1 MTFHKMQTENTYF
14 TINNGIYHTTNK
26 RKTLSRLF
34 PRKRTSIAVLRF
46 QSSGKKRLPKS
57 ARPPAAFSFRAA
69 RKHSASG
76 KMDGERT
83 KNIKFLGKC
92 IMRRT
97 NFPIVEKKGYV
108 SRETKAIRSPAVFR
122 KRGVIFSTRGAR
134 ERSLRP
140 QSGRSPR
147 TFSFR
152 PQAASV

>member
-14 TINNGIYHTTNK
+14 TINNGIYHKTNK

-34 PRKRTSIAVLRF
+34 PRKRTSIAETPLSKLREKTPSGKARVLPRLF
-46 QSSGKKRLPKS
+46 LSSGEKTQR
-57 ARPPAAFSFRAA
+57 F
-69 RKHSASG
+69 G
-76 KMDGERT
+76 KNGRRT
-83 KNIKFLGKC
+83 HKNIKFRGKC
-92 IMRRT
+92 IVRRT
-97 NFPIVEKKGYV
+97 NFPIAEKKGYV

-122 KRGVIFSTRGAR
+122 KRGVIFSARGAR